1 MIAVL
6 LVTLAAV
13 LLLSAAVVAA
23 VGGRRIPPL
32 CLKCEGMDPGPECAC
47 DRGGRLAAVTGAV
60 TAGRLEP
67 GRPHRY
73 APDASWPG
81 SCWCGSADQ
90 AAPVH
95 GRRTGH

>member
-47 DRGGRLAAVTGAV
+47 GRGGRLAAVAAWV

-67 GRPHRY
+67 GQPHRY

-81 SCWCGSADQ
+81 SCWCGSADK

-95 GRRTGH
+95 ARRTGH